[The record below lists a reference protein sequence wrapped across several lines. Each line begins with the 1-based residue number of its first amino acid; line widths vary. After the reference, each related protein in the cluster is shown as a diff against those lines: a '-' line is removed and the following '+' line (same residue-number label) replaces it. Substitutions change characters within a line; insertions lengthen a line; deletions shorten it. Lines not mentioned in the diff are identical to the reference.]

1 MYQIR
6 SVHCPAG
13 EETLTVT
20 SEEDSDS
27 YVEGISA
34 QLPDSPSPI
43 GDALQSAN
51 RQQTPYLHCDSR
63 YYLYEIFMPYVFK
76 MSIAIH

>member
-20 SEEDSDS
+20 SEKDSDS

-34 QLPDSPSPI
+34 QLPNSPPPI
-43 GDALQSAN
+43 GDAPQSAN
-51 RQQTPYLHCDSR
+51 RQQTPCLLPSPQSSSS
-63 YYLYEIFMPYVFK
+63 LLNISSMKKSE
-76 MSIAIH
+76 S